1 MEINKNNKK
10 CISEEF
16 KENEEIYEK
25 KRNSKTF
32 YIY

>member
-10 CISEEF
+10 VF
-16 KENEEIYEK
+16 KRNLKNNEEIYK
-25 KRNSKTF
+25 KKNCKTF